1 MSKQTMELGNHSIS
15 FEELSAKKLLLEEA
29 KKVLKQEFVGI
40 DNVINEVIHAI
51 EAWYI
56 FPEGQIRP
64 TVINL
69 FGMTGVGKTSLVSR
83 LCDLIKME
91 QKLFR
96 FDFGYYAVEDTKL
109 KYDFSNNLSICEYL
123 PVVLMFDE
131 FQLGRTI
138 DERGGE
144 VDRLG
149 LRALWDLLDSGK
161 IAILN
166 ENYYTHKVI
175 SLILKL
181 QHCIENDVEAKNGL
195 ITKNQKFHNNIFY
208 TSKQTGKRIKLENE
222 DGDTVSDP
230 FNFVPEDMLYGI
242 RQILKEKEQA
252 LGSNAFIRQRLSKM
266 NHLETIKFL
275 AGLLDTHLQPT
286 IHDFSQSLIFVI
298 GNLDEVYDMAGA
310 IDPDCDADIFYEN
323 SLKITTTDVKEA
335 LKQRFRIE
343 QIARLGNNHIVYP
356 AFSSSAY
363 KQLIAIELK
372 KFKIR
377 AQERYGIEIELDD
390 SVQSI
395 LYREGVFPT
404 QGTRPVFTTINT
416 LIESYVSKIMSDI
429 VLSQITATKIQWK
442 FNEDTNEYE
451 VKIFS
456 DKKYITKQYG
466 LNLKVDNLRKSTK
479 DDTQAH
485 TAVHEAGHAVVACM
499 LLGII
504 PEETV
509 SKTAGSNLGYCRVQ
523 LPGVLT
529 REVMKKDISV
539 GLGGYAAERII
550 FGNEDLSFGASDDIQ
565 KVTERAIAF
574 VKFYG
579 MQGEPIAIGVESF
592 NMNHSHVFED
602 GESNKIVKNIV
613 MECLGKTEAILK
625 KHKVLLLKIS
635 EYLSE
640 NSRIDKTLMRDFV
653 KKYAVSTTKIREPE
667 NYYDFRHKLQQELK
681 KTIKKRNKTTIK
693 TVKTKK
699 Q

>member
-40 DNVINEVIHAI
+40 DNVIDEVIHAI

-56 FPEGQIRP
+56 FPQGQIRP

-83 LCDLIKME
+83 LCDIIKME
-91 QKLFR
+91 KKLFR
-96 FDFGYYAVEDTKL
+96 FDIGDYAGEDTKL
-109 KYDFSNNLSICEYL
+109 KFDFSNKLSKSEKQPI
-123 PVVLMFDE
+123 VLMFDE

-138 DERGGE
+138 GERGE
-144 VDRLG
+144 EIDRLG

-166 ENYYTHKVI
+166 ENYYTHKVM

-181 QHCIENDVEAKNGL
+181 QHCIENDVESAKGV

-208 TSKQTGKRIKLENE
+208 TPKTNGKKLKLENE
-222 DGDTVSDP
+222 DGDIISDP
-230 FNFVPEDMLYGI
+230 KNFVPEDMLYSI
-242 RQILKEKEQA
+242 RQILKEKDQTW
-252 LGSNAFIRQRLSKM
+252 GSNAFLRQKFSTM
-266 NHLETIKFL
+266 NHLETVKFL
-275 AGLLDTHLQPT
+275 IELLDTHLQPT

-310 IDPDCDADIFYEN
+310 IDPDYDADIFYEN

-335 LKQRFRIE
+335 LKKRFRVE
-343 QIARLGNNHIVYP
+343 QIARLGNNHIIYP
-356 AFSSSAY
+356 AFSSFAY
-363 KQLIAIELK
+363 KQLIEMELN
-372 KFKIR
+372 KFKVR
-377 AQERYGIEIELDD
+377 AQDRYGIEVELDN
-390 SVQSI
+390 SVKSI

-429 VLSQITATKIQWK
+429 VLAQASVKKINWK
-442 FNEDTNEYE
+442 FIEESSEYH
-451 VKIFS
+451 VKIIS
-456 DKKYITKQYG
+456 DTKSFTTKYS

-479 DDTQAH
+479 DDMQAH

-499 LLGII
+499 LLGIA

-509 SKTAGSNLGYCRVQ
+509 SKTAGSSLGFCRIKMPD
-523 LPGVLT
+523 LIT
-529 REVMKKDISV
+529 REVLKKDIAV
-539 GLGGYAAERII
+539 GLGGYAAERMI
-550 FGNEDLSFGASDDIQ
+550 FGNDDLSWGASDDIN
-565 KVTERAIAF
+565 KVTERAVSF

-579 MQGEPIAIGVESF
+579 MNGQPVCVGVNSP
-592 NMNHSHVFED
+592 NMNHSHFFED
-602 GESNKIVKNIV
+602 GKSNEEVKKLI
-613 MECLGKTEAILK
+613 MECLGKSEEILK
-625 KHKVLLLKIS
+625 KNRVLLLKIS

-640 NSRIDKTLMRDFV
+640 NSRMNKQTVLEFV
-653 KKYAVSTTKIREPE
+653 KKYTVSPTRIREPE
-667 NYYDFRHKLQQELK
+667 NYYDFREKLQKELK
-681 KTIKKRNKTTIK
+681 KTTKKRNKTTTK
-693 TVKTKK
+693 TVKLKK
-699 Q
+699 K